1 MATEK
6 SKTSFDFQA
15 FIEDS
20 KKALLD
26 PKGYFS
32 SMTKTGGFTE
42 PIIKAIIY
50 GLIAGIAGFIWS
62 LLNISATGMLGTAMG
77 VASIILLPI
86 YALIALFVG
95 GVIILVVSAIC
106 GGSTDFET
114 NLRVSAS
121 LMVIMPVNAILG
133 FIYGISFYL
142 GIFVGLIVSL
152 YGLWMLF
159 NAIVGACKG
168 KEATAKIVAIIL
180 AVIVALG
187 SISSMVAVKAV
198 RGLEKYGKDIEKYGK
213 DEEEVQKKAAE
224 MMKKYMKE
232 YKEEE

>member
-6 SKTSFDFQA
+6 SKNSFDFQA

-50 GLIAGIAGFIWS
+50 GLIAGISGFIWS

-77 VASIILLPI
+77 VASIILAPI
-86 YALIALFVG
+86 YALIGVFVG
-95 GVIILVVSAIC
+95 AVIILVVSAIC

-114 NLRVSAS
+114 NLRVAAS
-121 LMVIMPVNAILG
+121 LMIIMPVNAVLG
-133 FIYGISFYL
+133 FIFGISFYL

-168 KEATAKIVAIIL
+168 KEATAKIVAIVL

-198 RGLEKYGKDIEKYGK
+198 SGLKKYGKDA
-213 DEEEVQKKAAE
+213 EEVQKKAADI
-224 MMKKYMKE
+224 MKKYMKE